1 MKIPIKSFKMDKN
14 SKRIDKV
21 YLVFIF
27 LFSLIVLKITYL
39 QLFKQDFFKRLAH
52 GQHYKIVRI
61 EGKRGNIFDNKGRI
75 LATGMNFYSIFA
87 DPSSIKINKIIE
99 PLAVNLSLSEK
110 FLKSRLEKK
119 KKFVWIKRRVSWE
132 IKERIKSLQLKGVG
146 FIREEKRVYPQN
158 HLAASVL
165 GITDID
171 NKGLEGL
178 ELYYN
183 KYLRGKDGFVRVL
196 QDSAARQIILSSQI
210 ITPQRGDDIL
220 STIDAQIQ
228 YWTKTYLEET
238 IKKFDA
244 KQGSV
249 VVMDASTGEIRALA
263 NYPSFNPNNL
273 DSKSFENIKN
283 KAICDMF
290 EPGSVMKIITL
301 IAAISENK
309 TFDNQKIFCENGK
322 LKIPGSILHDWKPFG
337 ELTFREVF
345 LNSSNIGIAKIV
357 QAITPK
363 IYSTYIKKLGF
374 GEITGVDLKGEVPG
388 SLKSFSKW
396 SKTSNYIIPI
406 GQEIGVNLL
415 QLARGFA
422 VIVNGGYLVQPHLI
436 SKICSQGVCETVPY
450 KKKKVLSSLVADKAK
465 DILIDVVFEGTG
477 KRAGIEGR
485 KIGGKTGTAQKYDPK
500 IRKYSSSKYRA
511 TFIGFIADLN
521 SPLVIAVTIDE
532 PLKSNFGGVVA
543 APVFRNIAD
552 KVIKYIEGER
562 FLVSQ

>member
-1 MKIPIKSFKMDKN
+1 
-14 SKRIDKV
+14 
-21 YLVFIF
+21 
-27 LFSLIVLKITYL
+27 
-39 QLFKQDFFKRLAH
+39 
-52 GQHYKIVRI
+52 
-61 EGKRGNIFDNKGRI
+61 
-75 LATGMNFYSIFA
+75 
-87 DPSSIKINKIIE
+87 
-99 PLAVNLSLSEK
+99 
-110 FLKSRLEKK
+110 
-119 KKFVWIKRRVSWE
+119 
-132 IKERIKSLQLKGVG
+132 
-146 FIREEKRVYPQN
+146 
-158 HLAASVL
+158 
-165 GITDID
+165 
-171 NKGLEGL
+171 
-178 ELYYN
+178 
-183 KYLRGKDGFVRVL
+183 
-196 QDSAARQIILSSQI
+196 
-210 ITPQRGDDIL
+210 
-220 STIDAQIQ
+220 
-228 YWTKTYLEET
+228 
-238 IKKFDA
+238 
-244 KQGSV
+244 
-249 VVMDASTGEIRALA
+249 
-263 NYPSFNPNNL
+263 
-273 DSKSFENIKN
+273 
-283 KAICDMF
+283 
-290 EPGSVMKIITL
+290 
-301 IAAISENK
+301 
-309 TFDNQKIFCENGK
+309 KIFCENGK

>member
-1 MKIPIKSFKMDKN
+1 MDKN

-27 LFSLIVLKITYL
+27 LFSCIVLKITYL

-52 GQHYKIVRI
+52 GQHYKVIQI

-87 DPSSIKINKIIE
+87 DPSSIKINEIIE

-132 IKERIKSLQLKGVG
+132 TKERIKSLQLKGVG
-146 FIREEKRVYPQN
+146 FIREEKRFYPQN

-210 ITPQRGDDIL
+210 ITPQRGDDIS

-309 TFDNQKIFCENGK
+309 TFDNKKIFCENGK

-363 IYSTYIKKLGF
+363 IYSTYIKKMGF

-415 QLARGFA
+415 QLARGLA
-422 VIVNGGYLVQPHLI
+422 IIVNGGYLVQPHLI

-450 KKKKVLSSLVADKAK
+450 KKKKVISSLVADKAK
-465 DILIDVVFEGTG
+465 DILIDVVSEGTG
-477 KRAGIEGR
+477 KRAGIVGR

-500 IRKYSSSKYRA
+500 IGKYSSSKYRA
-511 TFIGFIADLN
+511 TFVGFIADLN
-521 SPLVIAVTIDE
+521 PPLVIAVTIDE
-532 PLKSNFGGVVA
+532 PRKSNFGGVVA
-543 APVFRNIAD
+543 APVF
-552 KVIKYIEGER
+552 
-562 FLVSQ
+562 

>member
-1 MKIPIKSFKMDKN
+1 MDKN

>member
-1 MKIPIKSFKMDKN
+1 MDKN

-290 EPGSVMKIITL
+290 EPGSVMKVITL

>member
-1 MKIPIKSFKMDKN
+1 MDKN

-21 YLVFIF
+21 YFVF
-27 LFSLIVLKITYL
+27 LFLFFLLVLKILYL
-39 QLFKQDFFKRLAH
+39 QLFKQDFFERLAQ
-52 GQHYKIVRI
+52 GQHYKVVQI
-61 EGKRGNIFDNKGRI
+61 EGKRGNIFDTRGRI
-75 LATGMNFYSIFA
+75 MATGVNFYSIFA
-87 DPSSIKINKIIE
+87 DPSSISEVNEILE
-99 PLAVNLSLSEK
+99 PLVSNLGLSRK

-119 KKFVWIKRRVSWE
+119 KKFVWLKRRVSWE
-132 IKERIKSLQLKGVG
+132 IKENIKSLKLKGIG
-146 FIREEKRVYPQN
+146 FIREEKRLYPQN
-158 HLAASVL
+158 DLAASIL
-165 GITDID
+165 GITNID
-171 NKGLEGL
+171 NQGLEGL

-183 KYLRGKDGFVRVL
+183 KYLSGKDGFVRVL
-196 QDSAARQIILSSQI
+196 QDSAARKIILSSQI
-210 ITPQRGDDIL
+210 ITPQSGDDL
-220 STIDAQIQ
+220 TSTIDAQIQ
-228 YWTKTYLEET
+228 YWTKIYLEET

-301 IAAISENK
+301 LAAINENK
-309 TFDNQKIFCENGK
+309 TFENQKIFCENGK
-322 LKIPGSILHDWKPFG
+322 LKIPGSVLHDWKPFG
-337 ELTFREVF
+337 YLTFREVF
-345 LNSSNIGIAKIV
+345 MKSSNIGIAKIV

-363 IYSTYIKKLGF
+363 VYAIYLKKMGF
-374 GEITGVDLKGEVPG
+374 GKKTGVDLRGEVSG

-396 SKTSNYIIPI
+396 SKTSAYIIPI

-436 SKICSQGVCETVPY
+436 SKICSQGICEAVQY
-450 KKKKVLSSLVADKAK
+450 KKKKILDSLITNKAK
-465 DILIDVVFEGTG
+465 DILIDVVSEGTG
-477 KRAGIEGR
+477 RRAGIKGR

-500 IRKYSSSKYRA
+500 IGRYSSSKYRA
-511 TFIGFIADLN
+511 TFVGFIADLS

-532 PLKSNFGGVVA
+532 PRKSNFGGVVA
-543 APVFRNIAD
+543 APVFRNIAE
-552 KVIKYIEGER
+552 KVIKYIEGES